1 MLKLINIFNLQ
12 EITVLKRK
20 IEEFE
25 FEKDQLKAKIEE
37 YQKKLVSKSSKPV
50 TKTLQSKVTIEY
62 YSMNKINRN
71 INKYY

>member
-1 MLKLINIFNLQ
+1 MQ

-25 FEKDQLKAKIEE
+25 FEKDQLKAKIVE
-37 YQKKLVSKSSKPV
+37 YQKKLASKSTKPV

-62 YSMNKINRN
+62 YSMNKINRK
-71 INKYY
+71 INKHY